1 MQPQPSSPAAPDATL
16 TSIAPGSLAARDA
29 ILPEPATVVIF
40 GASGDLARRK
50 LLPSLYYLFRQGLLP
65 EGTRIL
71 GLARET
77 GPRESVVQA
86 LEESIRTHAAPSYD
100 AGTFARFAERVS
112 YLGGAFDNPLTF
124 DALKME
130 LAGSTGEG
138 ATLGNR
144 LFYLSVPPGIV
155 LAILDQLSA
164 RGLLR
169 RGGTTP
175 WTRVVFEKPYG
186 TDLASALALDA
197 EVHRHL
203 DESQIY
209 RIDHYL
215 GKETVQNILV
225 FRFANAI
232 FEPLWNRKY
241 VDHVQITASETL
253 GVEGRGK
260 FYEEAGVLRDVVQNH
275 LLEVLSLCAME
286 APLSFGADDVRDEK
300 VKVLRALRP
309 IYPGEFTE
317 RVVMAQY
324 DGYRA
329 EPSVAP
335 DSRTPTYAAL
345 QVFVE
350 NWRWQG
356 VPFYLRAG
364 KKLKSRSTEVAV
376 YFQPIP
382 LCLFPDR
389 ELCALVRPNV
399 LTMKIQPDEGI
410 KLSFAAKTPGEQ
422 LAISEV
428 TMDFS
433 YARSFGVPLA
443 DAYAQL
449 LLDAMRG
456 DATRF
461 ARTDSVVAAWRWVT
475 PILDWWGS
483 PDAPPPVTYPSGS
496 AGPRE
501 ADALLLPGGDA
512 WQPL

>member
-1 MQPQPSSPAAPDATL
+1 VQPDTTE
-16 TSIAPGSLAARDA
+16 TSIAPGVLASRHAVTPD
-29 ILPEPATVVIF
+29 PCSVVIF
-40 GASGDLARRK
+40 GASGDLSKRK

-65 EGTRIL
+65 EATRIL

-77 GPRESVVQA
+77 GGREAAVLG
-86 LEESIRTHAAPSYD
+86 LEQSIRTHAAALFDPE
-100 AGTFARFAERVS
+100 AFARFSERVT
-112 YLGGAFDNPLTF
+112 YLGGNFDNPLTF
-124 DALKME
+124 DLLKAQLRE
-130 LAGSTGEG
+130 IEQGG
-138 ATLGNR
+138 ATRGNR
-144 LFYLSVPPGIV
+144 LFYLSVPPGVV
-155 LAILDQLSA
+155 LGILDQLSA

-169 RGGTTP
+169 RGDG
-175 WTRVVFEKPYG
+175 WNRVVLEKPYG

-197 EVHRHL
+197 AVHRHL

-241 VDHVQITASETL
+241 VDHVQITAAETL

-260 FYEEAGVLRDVVQNH
+260 FYEVAGVLRDVVQNH

-300 VKVLRALRP
+300 VKVLRALAP
-309 IYPGEFTE
+309 VYPGEFAE
-317 RVVMAQY
+317 RVVLGQY

-329 EPSVAP
+329 EPNVAP
-335 DSRTPTYAAL
+335 DSRTPTYAAIK
-345 QVFVE
+345 VFLD

-364 KKLKSRSTEVAV
+364 KKLASRSTEVAI

-410 KLSFAAKTPGEQ
+410 RLSFAAKTPGEQ

-433 YARSFGVPLA
+433 YARSFGKPLA

-475 PILDWWGS
+475 PILEWWDGPGA
-483 PDAPPPVTYPSGS
+483 PDPLSYPQES
-496 AGPRE
+496 AGPHQAE
-501 ADALLLPGGDA
+501 ALLAPHGDA

>member
-1 MQPQPSSPAAPDATL
+1 VAPDTTE
-16 TSIAPGSLAARDA
+16 TSIAPGPLTGRGAVTPD
-29 ILPEPATVVIF
+29 PCTVVIF
-40 GASGDLARRK
+40 GASGDLSKRK

-65 EGTRIL
+65 EATRIL

-77 GPRESVVQA
+77 GGREAVVA
-86 LEESIRTHAAPSYD
+86 GLEQSIRTHAGPPFD
-100 AGTFARFAERVS
+100 AGAFARFAERVT
-112 YLGGAFDNPLTF
+112 YLGGNFENPLTF
-124 DALKME
+124 DLLKSE
-130 LAGSTGEG
+130 LHRIEQGGGTH
-138 ATLGNR
+138 GNR
-144 LFYLSVPPGIV
+144 LFYLSVPPGAV
-155 LAILDQLSA
+155 LKILDQLTA

-169 RGGTTP
+169 REGGG
-175 WTRVVFEKPYG
+175 WKRVVLEKPYG
-186 TDLASALALDA
+186 TDLASAQALDA
-197 EVHRHL
+197 QVHRHL
-203 DESQIY
+203 DERQVY

-241 VDHVQITASETL
+241 VDHVQITAAETL

-300 VKVLRALRP
+300 VKVLRALAP
-309 IYPGEFTE
+309 IYPGEFAE
-317 RVVMAQY
+317 RLVLGQY

-329 EPSVAP
+329 EPHVAP

-345 QVFVE
+345 RVFVD

-364 KKLKSRSTEVAV
+364 KKLAGRSTEVAFF
-376 YFQPIP
+376 FQPIP

-399 LTMKIQPDEGI
+399 LTLKIQPDEGI
-410 KLSFAAKTPGEQ
+410 TLSFAAKTPGEQ

-461 ARTDSVVAAWRWVT
+461 ARTDSVMAAWRWIT
-475 PILDWWGS
+475 PILEWWEA
-483 PDAPPPVTYPSGS
+483 PDGPAPAGYAPGS
-496 AGPRE
+496 AGPRA
-501 ADALLLPGGDA
+501 ADALLAPGGDA
-512 WQPL
+512 WRPL

>member
-1 MQPQPSSPAAPDATL
+1 VHPESTE
-16 TSIAPGSLAARDA
+16 TSIAPGALASRNAVTPD
-29 ILPEPATVVIF
+29 PCSVVIF
-40 GASGDLARRK
+40 GASGDLSKRK

-65 EGTRIL
+65 EATRIL

-77 GPRESVVQA
+77 GGREAVVA
-86 LEESIRTHAAPSYD
+86 GLERSIRTHAAALFDPE
-100 AGTFARFAERVS
+100 AFARFAERVT
-112 YLGGAFDNPLTF
+112 YLAGNFDNPLTF
-124 DALKME
+124 DLLKAR
-130 LAGSTGEG
+130 LGEIERG
-138 ATLGNR
+138 GVTQGNR
-144 LFYLSVPPGIV
+144 LFYLSVPPGVV
-155 LAILDQLSA
+155 LGILDQLSA

-169 RGGTTP
+169 RGDG
-175 WTRVVFEKPYG
+175 WKRVVLEKPYG

-197 EVHRHL
+197 RVHRHL
-203 DESQIY
+203 DESQVY

-241 VDHVQITASETL
+241 VDHVQITAAETL

-300 VKVLRALRP
+300 VKVLRALGP
-309 IYPGEFTE
+309 IYPGEFGE
-317 RVVMAQY
+317 RVVLGQY

-329 EPSVAP
+329 EPNVDPA
-335 DSRTPTYAAL
+335 SRTPTYAAIK
-345 QVFVE
+345 VFLD

-364 KKLKSRSTEVAV
+364 KKLASRCTEVAV

-410 KLSFAAKTPGEQ
+410 RLSFAAKTPGEQ
-422 LAISEV
+422 LTISEV

-433 YARSFGVPLA
+433 YARSFGKPLA

-461 ARTDSVVAAWRWVT
+461 ARTDSVIAAWRWVT
-475 PILDWWGS
+475 PILEWW
-483 PDAPPPVTYPSGS
+483 DAPGAPDPLPYSQAS

-501 ADALLLPGGDA
+501 AEALLAPHGDA
-512 WQPL
+512 WRPL